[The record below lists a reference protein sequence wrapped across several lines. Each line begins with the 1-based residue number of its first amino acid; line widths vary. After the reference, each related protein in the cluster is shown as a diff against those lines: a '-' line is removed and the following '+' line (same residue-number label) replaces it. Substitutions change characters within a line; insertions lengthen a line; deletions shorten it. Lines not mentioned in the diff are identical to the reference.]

1 MKTLVAFIVG
11 SITGTIILATL
22 LHLNFQLPQPVAIV
36 PDGAI
41 YDGEMQHGV
50 IHGQGRMRWPNGDI
64 YQGEFENGLFHGQ
77 GRYESSNGVVYS
89 GQFANGRFTGM
100 GTIRY
105 SGDRYYQGE
114 VKDWEQHGHGTY
126 VDADME
132 YTGDFVEGRFEGTGT
147 FQMANGDVY
156 SGQFKKGE
164 LDGQG
169 TYTSID
175 YRHYEG
181 KFVKGQF
188 TGMGKYADGTGLKYE
203 GMFDN
208 WVFHGEGKLTQANG
222 DQYLGYFVQGSLHG
236 EGEFIGKDGSHY
248 VGDFEH
254 GSYHG
259 RGRLMTARGDHYVG
273 RFHYGQYHGR
283 GILTYAEPVDGTKVI
298 RGRWQNG
305 KLVEANNMD
314 LVVDTEANNELVLY
328 NQSAL
333 LETHWNQIEEND
345 PGVIDL
351 YFLGIAGDGT
361 ESVFRR
367 EVLYIR
373 DYFDNTL
380 DTEGKSMALVNNVK
394 TVTDYPLATQ
404 TSIRQ
409 TLERIS
415 QKMDPD
421 NDILFLYLSSH
432 GTDDFK
438 FSLKQEELPLPDL
451 PVQELAAMLEALPIQ
466 WKVIVVSAC
475 YSGGYI
481 PHLKNNQT
489 LIITAAASDKTSFGC
504 EDRNEFTYFGEAYFK
519 DALPDTQ
526 NFLAAFDRAVEI
538 LRAREEA
545 EDFEHSNPQIHKPQA
560 ILDHLQAWRASVQ
573 IASGEITRRQ

>member
-64 YQGEFENGLFHGQ
+64 YRGEFENGLFHGQ
-77 GRYESSNGVVYS
+77 GRYETTNGIVYS
-89 GQFANGRFTGM
+89 GQFANGSFTGI

-114 VKDWEQHGHGTY
+114 AKDWEQHGSGTY
-126 VDADME
+126 VDGDME
-132 YTGDFVEGRFEGTGT
+132 YTGEFVEGRFEGTGT

-156 SGQFKKGE
+156 TGQFKNGE
-164 LDGQG
+164 LHGHG
-169 TYTSID
+169 SYTTAD

-181 KFVKGQF
+181 NFVKGKLI
-188 TGMGKYADGTGLKYE
+188 GMGKYTDGTGLKYE
-203 GMFDN
+203 GEFDN

-222 DQYLGYFVQGSLHG
+222 DQYIGHFVQGSLHG
-236 EGEFIGKDGSHY
+236 EGAFIGVDGSHY
-248 VGDFEH
+248 VGEFEH

-259 RGRLMTARGDHYVG
+259 RGRLMTERGDHYVG
-273 RFHYGQYHGR
+273 RFRYGQYHGR
-283 GILTYAEPVDGTKVI
+283 GILTYAEPVDGTRVI
-298 RGRWQNG
+298 RGRWKNG
-305 KLVEANNMD
+305 KLVEANNPD

-333 LETHWNQIEEND
+333 LESHWNRIEKND
-345 PGVIDL
+345 PGVIDM

-367 EVLYIR
+367 EVLYVR
-373 DYFDNTL
+373 DYFDNYL
-380 DTEGKSMALVNNVK
+380 DTEGKSMALINNVK

-409 TLERIS
+409 TLKRIS

-438 FSLKQEELPLPDL
+438 FSLKQEELSLPDL
-451 PVQELAAMLEALPIQ
+451 PAQELAAMLEALPIQ

-475 YSGGYI
+475 YSGGFI

-504 EDRNEFTYFGEAYFK
+504 DDRNEFTYFGEAYFK
-519 DALPDTQ
+519 HALPDTQ

-538 LRAREEA
+538 LRQRETE
-545 EDFEHSNPQIHKPQA
+545 EDFEHSDPQIHKPRA